1 MSAGDAHA
9 PPRSPGRRPR
19 HRPAR
24 AFPPSTF
31 RGKNRCGIGKSQP
44 KWTASKLD
52 TPRSPTRGAGAPT
65 SPPAAH
71 PVDVHMI
78 YGCDR
83 HPAAAAAA
91 AAGDRGE
98 VGEVWVKWVKKPP
111 PRGMVAHARCAV
123 STTNIIEAPWLVN
136 GGHGASLKHH
146 VSPASPAPEWPGPRW
161 LAAPPVTAERAPPT
175 HRTSPSHHRDVSS
188 HRPDIETSA
197 AAHPT
202 ASHGHRS
209 HIKID

>member
-175 HRTSPSHHRDVSS
+175 EHPPATTV
-188 HRPDIETSA
+188 TSA
-197 AAHPT
+197 VTGQILRRQQQRTRPHLT
-202 ASHGHRS
+202 GHRS